1 MSPFPRVERVRN
13 DKSRR
18 QDAGQAPSIP
28 AQNGGALLFS
38 VAVASRR
45 SRCGIRH
52 TQVGVYKPKGTTR
65 IPLQDIPETMH
76 IVPFCTSVKL
86 DMDMSSLYLEELHL
100 IAFPIWEAIT
110 GTAPNPQDF
119 IPSAHTL
126 GTTRVLGRCI
136 PIRHAKARLRD
147 SRTRP
152 RKCSPGKAELTRL
165 DSSVDR
171 IVLRRFRRAKTR
183 GRDRAGCGWHFP
195 GDWNE

>member
-28 AQNGGALLFS
+28 EQNGGALLFS

-119 IPSAHTL
+119 IRIPWGLLEDWAGVSPSDTRRL
-126 GTTRVLGRCI
+126 GCETAGLGRGN
-136 PIRHAKARLRD
+136 ARL
-147 SRTRP
+147 
-152 RKCSPGKAELTRL
+152 G
-165 DSSVDR
+165 
-171 IVLRRFRRAKTR
+171 RR
-183 GRDRAGCGWHFP
+183 
-195 GDWNE
+195 N